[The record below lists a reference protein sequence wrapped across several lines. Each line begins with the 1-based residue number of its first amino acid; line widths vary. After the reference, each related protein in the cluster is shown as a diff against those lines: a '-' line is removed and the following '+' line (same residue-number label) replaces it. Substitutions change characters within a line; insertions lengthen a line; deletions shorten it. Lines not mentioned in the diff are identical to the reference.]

1 MSLHFIFLYTNENLE
16 QNMLNFSEIN
26 VWAKIVGNN
35 FFIYIFFACL
45 CNSQLHW
52 MSSGTLRSHHA
63 VINPIWSC
71 GVFSVCSRA
80 LLKQRVLVKAR
91 LGESLLLDM
100 QRFTSEGETVCA
112 QMWRRAALC
121 AKDKRQR
128 LSCYQNAITALQV
141 KAALTSWA
149 L

>member
-1 MSLHFIFLYTNENLE
+1 MKTCWSKTCFIVLKWMYGLIISIF
-16 QNMLNFSEIN
+16 QDC
-26 VWAKIVGNN
+26 WKQ
-35 FFIYIFFACL
+35 FFHIFFFACL